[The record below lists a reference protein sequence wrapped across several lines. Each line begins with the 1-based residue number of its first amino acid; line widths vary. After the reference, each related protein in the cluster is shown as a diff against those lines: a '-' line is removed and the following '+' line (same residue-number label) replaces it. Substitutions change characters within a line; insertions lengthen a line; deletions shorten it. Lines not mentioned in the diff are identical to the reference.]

1 MQEPGHV
8 LLLLPLLLFS
18 LPVFSYI
25 VYLRQETAVA
35 LAQCGGGGHF
45 CILGVEIFLTALLSI
60 TASYE

>member
-1 MQEPGHV
+1 MQEPGRV
-8 LLLLPLLLFS
+8 LLLLPPLLFS
-18 LPVFSYI
+18 LPVFSYF

-45 CILGVEIFLTALLSI
+45 CIVDVEILLTALLSL